1 MFVKLSKHRDANL
14 WRSQIWRLFFGPA
27 SPPHPDRVCQ
37 YDSLP
42 LPPPLTEQ
50 FRGKNVALSIRL
62 QVVEYSSN
70 QTLAYIGVTKKK
82 LSSICLQRTTCITQG
97 NEARNR
103 YTSKRSQMILE
114 FWKIRSLNLIFF
126 LWATDPNFLLYGGFW
141 SPVRESGRSS
151 LYPRDSRIIR

>member
-1 MFVKLSKHRDANL
+1 MPTSGDLRSGDFFSDQHLPPTPTEFANTT
-14 WRSQIWRLFFGPA
+14 PYP
-27 SPPHPDRVCQ
+27 SPPPHRAI
-37 YDSLP
+37 SR
-42 LPPPLTEQ
+42 EK
-50 FRGKNVALSIRL
+50 RGSIYQGL

-114 FWKIRSLNLIFF
+114 FWNIRSLNLIFF
-126 LWATDPNFLLYGGFW
+126 CGQLIQTSFYMVVFGHPYARAEDHLCI
-141 SPVRESGRSS
+141 RETPG
-151 LYPRDSRIIR
+151 

>member
-42 LPPPLTEQ
+42 LPPPNRAISREK
-50 FRGKNVALSIRL
+50 RGSIYQGL

-103 YTSKRSQMILE
+103 NTSKRSQMILE
-114 FWKIRSLNLIFF
+114 FWNIGSLNLIFF
-126 LWATDPNFLLYGGFW
+126 CGQLIQTSFYMVVFGHPYARAGDHLRI
-141 SPVRESGRSS
+141 RETPG
-151 LYPRDSRIIR
+151 

>member
-1 MFVKLSKHRDANL
+1 MPTSGDLRSGDFFSDQHLPPTPTEFANTT
-14 WRSQIWRLFFGPA
+14 PYP
-27 SPPHPDRVCQ
+27 SPPPNRAI
-37 YDSLP
+37 SR
-42 LPPPLTEQ
+42 EK
-50 FRGKNVALSIRL
+50 RGSIYQGL

-114 FWKIRSLNLIFF
+114 FWNIGSLNLIFF
-126 LWATDPNFLLYGGFW
+126 CGQLIQTSFYMVVFGHPYARAGDHLRI
-141 SPVRESGRSS
+141 RETPG
-151 LYPRDSRIIR
+151 

>member
-42 LPPPLTEQ
+42 LPPPPNRAISREK
-50 FRGKNVALSIRL
+50 RGSIYQGL

-114 FWKIRSLNLIFF
+114 FWNIGSLNLIFF
-126 LWATDPNFLLYGGFW
+126 CGQLIQTSFYMVVFGHPYA
-141 SPVRESGRSS
+141 REGDH
-151 LYPRDSRIIR
+151 LRIRETPG

>member
-1 MFVKLSKHRDANL
+1 MPTSGDLRSGDFFSDQHLPPTPTEFANTT
-14 WRSQIWRLFFGPA
+14 PYP
-27 SPPHPDRVCQ
+27 SPP
-37 YDSLP
+37 
-42 LPPPLTEQ
+42 PPHRAISREK
-50 FRGKNVALSIRL
+50 RGSIYQGL

-114 FWKIRSLNLIFF
+114 FWNIRSLNLTFF
-126 LWATDPNFLLYGGFW
+126 FVGNWSKLPFVWWFL
-141 SPVRESGRSS
+141 VTRTRERKITSVSER
-151 LYPRDSRIIR
+151 LPDNPMKT

>member
-1 MFVKLSKHRDANL
+1 MPTSGDLRSGDFFSDQHLPPTPTEFANTT
-14 WRSQIWRLFFGPA
+14 PYP
-27 SPPHPDRVCQ
+27 SPPPNRAI
-37 YDSLP
+37 SR
-42 LPPPLTEQ
+42 EK
-50 FRGKNVALSIRL
+50 RGSIYQGL

-114 FWKIRSLNLIFF
+114 FWNIGSLNLIIFCGQLIQTSF
-126 LWATDPNFLLYGGFW
+126 YMVVFGHPYARAGDHFRI
-141 SPVRESGRSS
+141 RETPG
-151 LYPRDSRIIR
+151 

>member
-1 MFVKLSKHRDANL
+1 MPTSGDL
-14 WRSQIWRLFFGPA
+14 RSGDFFSGPA

-37 YDSLP
+37 YDPLP
-42 LPPPLTEQ
+42 LPPHPPHRAISREK
-50 FRGKNVALSIRL
+50 RGSIYQEL

-103 YTSKRSQMILE
+103 NTSMRSQMISE
-114 FWKIRSLNLIFF
+114 FWNIRSFVGNWSKLSFIWWF
-126 LWATDPNFLLYGGFW
+126 LVTRTREREITSVSERLLDNPGELAYMKT
-141 SPVRESGRSS
+141 
-151 LYPRDSRIIR
+151 

>member
-42 LPPPLTEQ
+42 LPPPNRAISREK
-50 FRGKNVALSIRL
+50 RGSIYQGL

-70 QTLAYIGVTKKK
+70 QTLAYIRVTKKK

-114 FWKIRSLNLIFF
+114 FWNIGSLNLIFF
-126 LWATDPNFLLYGGFW
+126 CGQLIQTSFYMVVFGHPYARAGDHLRI
-141 SPVRESGRSS
+141 RETPG
-151 LYPRDSRIIR
+151 